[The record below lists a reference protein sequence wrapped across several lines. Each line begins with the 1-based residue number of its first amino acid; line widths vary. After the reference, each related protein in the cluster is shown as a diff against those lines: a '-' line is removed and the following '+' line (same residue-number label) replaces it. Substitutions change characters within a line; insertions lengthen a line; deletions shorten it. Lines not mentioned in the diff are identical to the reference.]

1 MNTFYVSIGSNVD
14 PEKNVPACI
23 ERLRGLF
30 KDIRISPVY
39 ETPPFG
45 PAGNVNFWNAAC
57 RIRTALDETQMRSEM
72 QKLETVFGRRHD
84 ENDKFAPRTLD
95 LDILPKE
102 GYQKQAFV
110 IVPLADIDPEG
121 HDPQT
126 QKTFM
131 ELARGLHYDAAKF
144 RKIFEDNS
152 EEN

>member
-1 MNTFYVSIGSNVD
+1 MNTFYVSVGSNVD

-23 ERLRGLF
+23 THLRRQF

-57 RIRTALDETQMRSEM
+57 RIDTVLSEAQMRGEM
-72 QKLETVFGRRHD
+72 QKIESTFGRRHD

-121 HDPQT
+121 RDPQT
-126 QKTFM
+126 QKSFA
-131 ELARGLHYDAAKF
+131 ELARELHYDAAKF
-144 RKIFEDNS
+144 RKVLED
-152 EEN
+152 